1 MKKILLGLI
10 SIILLLAIALG
21 VEGITIK
28 FENPLTKEKIE
39 DVISGIIDFI
49 FLVAIV
55 LVPIIILF
63 GAFSFLTSGGDP
75 RKVDT
80 AKKIILYSLIGLFIV
95 IFAKGIVYLIREM
108 LGV

>member
-1 MKKILLGLI
+1 MLSLI
-10 SIILLLAIALG
+10 SIILLLATALE

-75 RKVDT
+75 AKTQT

-95 IFAKGIVYLIREM
+95 IFAKGIVYLIREL